1 MNELSINKIRI
12 FIQKNLYIIYMNTLI
27 THIKTKE
34 EKYMSYLENLETVA
48 RKDLLLSNDTISYL
62 NEVYTVCDDYIL
74 RHYGFNTRD
83 YFTDFISNYNREIG
97 FLLEIKTKCLPLYDH
112 ALREKIL
119 DGTDIRGLY
128 KFARD
133 SKRWD
138 YMTSEEHD
146 RYIKFECPDIDTKTI
161 IKNFASQHPYQ
172 SILNTVNTCSY
183 TEIMQVFL
191 SFLNDRDYAYLMAID
206 VLSGGQFTKTVEDVY
221 KYLTNIHDLFR
232 YLKVYRVSKDSMTKI
247 KTKIYP
253 LCDAYRDEI
262 VDKVVHILAVIGR
275 HSDTD
280 AIPEN
285 ITEDELMHYVS
296 LLKLLKNRTPDED
309 HIYDIDTDYYGLYTD
324 SVFYIRTGTIAPT
337 FEDVNDRLRMKFKR
351 VLSLVCKEIRKCD
364 LKIYKS
370 IYELMFDLADTSINN
385 CSNLH
390 GEKYYTIDDKKCDDL
405 FSLERFDQPNFKL
418 HVHYVPISKDET
430 RNKSVVKRMNEYRD
444 RRAFNPLT
452 PNFVEGFADI
462 PSNYIP
468 MDMKEIYVDG
478 VEYKFTNDDI
488 VDRDITP
495 VGFSYSKTRSV
506 RSNDFE
512 ATSGMQS
519 ISYYPKDE
527 FGEPDRSTWE
537 PRRNNW
543 NQ

>member
-1 MNELSINKIRI
+1 
-12 FIQKNLYIIYMNTLI
+12 MNTLI
-27 THIKTKE
+27 THTKTKE

-62 NEVYTVCDDYIL
+62 NEVYTVCDKYIL
-74 RHYGFNTRD
+74 QHYGFNTRD

-112 ALREKIL
+112 VLREKIL

-138 YMTSEEHD
+138 YMTTEERD
-146 RYIKFECPDIDTKTI
+146 RYIKFEDPDISTKTI
-161 IKNFASQHPYQ
+161 INNFASQHPYQ
-172 SILNTVNTCSY
+172 SILNTVNTCNY

-191 SFLNDRDYAYLMAID
+191 SFLNDRNCAYLMAID
-206 VLSGGQFTKTVEDVY
+206 VLSGGQFTKTVEAVY
-221 KYLTNIHDLFR
+221 MYLTNIHDLFR
-232 YLKVYRVSKDSMTKI
+232 YLRVYRVSKDSMEKI

-262 VDKVVHILAVIGR
+262 IDKVVHILAVIGR
-275 HSDTD
+275 HADTD

-285 ITEDELMHYVS
+285 ITEDELMHYAS

-309 HIYDIDTDYYGLYTD
+309 HIYDINTDYYGLSAD

-385 CSNLH
+385 CSNLP
-390 GEKYYTIDDKKCDDL
+390 GEKYFTIDDKKCDDL

-418 HVHYVPISKDET
+418 HVHCVPISKDTT
-430 RNKSVVKRMNEYRD
+430 RSKSVVKRMNEYRD

-468 MDMKEIYVDG
+468 MDMKDIYVDG

-495 VGFSYSKTRSV
+495 AGFSYSKTRPMQS
-506 RSNDFE
+506 SEFE
-512 ATSGMQS
+512 STLGMQS